1 MQLGSTCESTSLLPR
16 IWWSMCAWRITWLGL
31 GLGLGFGLGLGLGS
45 GLGLGLGYDGLCRV
59 PLAHV
64 ARRFVEQAE
73 RVVDLVRVRVG
84 LGWQ

>member
-1 MQLGSTCESTSLLPR
+1 MALAHLARVRARVRVL
-16 IWWSMCAWRITWLGL
+16 
-31 GLGLGFGLGLGLGS
+31 